1 MMRRSHQFLSSPI
14 GTVTSSHCCAVRC
27 PALAQ
32 PLIRMDKKGEH
43 LCSPPRPHT
52 TVLTRLHVFKPQR
65 RKIHVFQEL
74 LLPCH
79 FPALHPSKRTLFSL
93 GKQMN
98 PSSFLNKPQKKLEI
112 NHAAKPEIGQV
123 NVQNWAPT
131 IPFTDI
137 VAFST
142 LKITS
147 LSVFRNIT
155 WSAFSHK
162 TYLMV
167 YIFILWEVS
176 KAIHLRLS
184 NIFFRKTL
192 FDSSF
197 ANWTVQT
204 TVFQHALLCL
214 QCVCQIFHLV
224 LIQTGEGRG
233 DISCS
238 HPLSS
243 GTSNVPSA
251 QSHGKYGKTTKRQEV
266 GNHKWNG
273 RGINLPMEG
282 REVCGGII

>member
-1 MMRRSHQFLSSPI
+1 MRRSHQFLSSPI
-14 GTVTSSHCCAVRC
+14 GTITSSHCCAVRC

-32 PLIRMDKKGEH
+32 PLICMDKKGEH
-43 LCSPPRPHT
+43 LCSPPRPCT

-79 FPALHPSKRTLFSL
+79 FPALHPSERTLFAL

-112 NHAAKPEIGQV
+112 TNHAAKPEIGQV
-123 NVQNWAPT
+123 NVQNWAPA

-142 LKITS
+142 LKIMS
-147 LSVFRNIT
+147 LSVFRNTT

-162 TYLMV
+162 TYLMF

-176 KAIHLRLS
+176 KAIHLSLS
-184 NIFFRKTL
+184 NTFLPKNL
-192 FDSSF
+192 FASSF

-214 QCVCQIFHLV
+214 QCFCQIFHLA
-224 LIQTGEGRG
+224 LMQTGEYRG

-238 HPLSS
+238 CPLSS
-243 GTSNVPSA
+243 SFSNVPSA
-251 QSHGKYGKTTKRQEV
+251 QSPGKYGKTTKRQEV
-266 GNHKWNG
+266 GNQKWKG
-273 RGINLPMEG
+273 RGINLQREG
-282 REVCGGII
+282 RDVCGGII